1 MKNNSNFSLSITLY
15 IRALALPSSTKQP
28 QEKPRELEWYPLA
41 SVAMASIQCYKPTYE
56 TCQQKCLESPHGHKV
71 ADMGSSWGMK
81 ENHQGH
87 HGGYGYG
94 MANTQTYMHGQNHAY
109 YPDHNMAKTQAQYYG
124 QTHSHYPEHT
134 VSKTHEAYKYHSQ
147 TNGHG
152 HPSDH
157 HAMAH
162 ANYGHGQAYGHQA
175 SHGISMACQMKS
187 EKKMKEKGS
196 EYKKEKMFYK
206 KKSKASRRSC
216 SNSDGSNWSDSDWT
230 WLHWGKARTII

>member
-1 MKNNSNFSLSITLY
+1 
-15 IRALALPSSTKQP
+15 
-28 QEKPRELEWYPLA
+28 
-41 SVAMASIQCYKPTYE
+41 MASIQCYKPTYE

-134 VSKTHEAYKYHSQ
+134 MSKTREAYKYHSQ

-216 SNSDGSNWSDSDWT
+216 SNSDGSNGSDSD
-230 WLHWGKARTII
+230 